1 MSTAD
6 PPARSEPTTGPATVP
21 DGGERFAH
29 PVVLALAGLVV
40 AATTVGRF
48 VVPSELWL
56 DEALSVNIARLPI
69 GEIGEALRHDGHPPL
84 YYVILHGW
92 MSVVGESNGAVR
104 ALSGIISLLTVPLA
118 FAVGRRLGGVRLG
131 WTLALVYAV
140 SPFAFRYG
148 SETRMYALVMA
159 LVFAG
164 YLCLDH
170 ALERPRWPWLAGV
183 AATTGALLWTQY
195 WSMWLLAAVG
205 LLLVAKVVVTRRRG
219 DDARPSVLTIGAMV
233 VGGLTILPWLS
244 SLLYQNAHT
253 GTPWAKP
260 FRVTNLLV
268 QSFTE
273 FAGGSWAEAQVGA
286 YLAAVIIVVG
296 VFGTSTAAHRVEL
309 DFTTR
314 VEARRPLMV
323 LALTIAIASAVG
335 MVNKMGFSARY
346 AAVFFPIVAVLMA
359 MGLDRF
365 RTGRTRDVVVSLF
378 LLTALAG
385 CAFVFRYHRTQA
397 GEAADAIRG
406 AADRGVVAICPD
418 QLGPPVARLLDHER
432 YDTFTYPRFES
443 PDRVDWVDYGE
454 RNARNDPDAFA
465 AELLLRAEGRP
476 LFMVVGDR
484 YLTLEGQCQRVVE
497 LVTAARPGSRATVL
511 PVADDFYEPMAVY
524 EMGPSAP

>member
-6 PPARSEPTTGPATVP
+6 DSSLDASAAP
-21 DGGERFAH
+21 DGDAAPFAH
-29 PVVLALAGLVV
+29 PVVLVLAGLVV
-40 AATTVGRF
+40 AASTVGRF

-56 DEALSVNIARLPI
+56 DEALSVNIAKLPI

-84 YYVILHGW
+84 YYALLHGW
-92 MSVVGESNGAVR
+92 MSIFGESNGAVR
-104 ALSGIISLLTVPLA
+104 ALSGVVSLGTLPLA
-118 FAVGRRLGGVRLG
+118 FAVGRRLGGTRLG

-159 LVFAG
+159 FVFAG

-170 ALERPRWPWLAGV
+170 ALERSRWPWLAGV

-205 LLLVAKVVVTRRRG
+205 LLLVARFVLSRRRG
-219 DDARPSVLTIGAMV
+219 DDTRPTLLVIGAMV

-253 GTPWAKP
+253 GTPWSKP

-286 YLAAVIIVVG
+286 YLAALIIAVG
-296 VFGTSTAAHRVEL
+296 VFGTATGTHRIEL
-309 DFTTR
+309 DFRTR
-314 VEARRPLMV
+314 DEARRPLMV
-323 LALTIAIASAVG
+323 LALTVAIASAVG
-335 MVNKMGFSARY
+335 LVNKMGFSARY
-346 AAVFFPIVAVLMA
+346 ASVFFPIVAVLLA

-365 RTGRTRDVVVSLF
+365 RSGRTRDVVVSLF

-385 CAFVFRYHRTQA
+385 CGFVFRYDRTQA
-397 GEAADAIRG
+397 GEAAAAIHR
-406 AADRGVVAICPD
+406 AADGGVVAICPD
-418 QLGPPVARLLDHER
+418 QLGPPVARLLDRER
-432 YDTFTYPRFES
+432 FDVFTYPRFES
-443 PDRVDWVDYGE
+443 PDRVDWVDYAD

-465 AELLLRAEGRP
+465 TELLRRAEGRP
-476 LFMVVGDR
+476 LFLVLGER
-484 YLTLEGQCQRVVE
+484 YLTLEGQCPRVAEIV
-497 LVTAARPGSRATVL
+497 AAGRPGSRTTLA
-511 PVADDFYEPMAVY
+511 PVAEDFYEPMAVF
-524 EMGPSAP
+524 EAGPPGP